1 MLNKH
6 NFTRKFVAVSLLAT
20 SAFNF
25 SNLSNDSVHSCYENK
40 VNGAWQYLEYHLII
54 QPNNKIQAQTKQ
66 LQAGF
71 ATAAAVGLLSE
82 EPVCNYFGINNY
94 KKEKDG
100 GTSFDFSVPKHIA
113 ALVLGAV
120 VYTVWYNKIDQT
132 VKKETVIKFLKNW
145 SHHRNFIPQEL
156 VPAFDELAASLQA
169 SKAQDLSNSQVNEI
183 LEIIQQLVE
192 HSFEKRYS
200 KDKGVDVLG
209 TLKTI
214 TDIGKNLK

>member
-1 MLNKH
+1 MTNKQ
-6 NFTRKFVAVSLLAT
+6 NITKKLVAISLLAAST
-20 SAFNF
+20 LNF
-25 SNLSNDSVHSCYENK
+25 SDLSDDAVNSCYENK
-40 VNGAWQYLEYHLII
+40 VNGTWQYLEYHLVIK
-54 QPNNKIQAQTKQ
+54 PNNKIQAQTKQ

-100 GTSFDFSVPKHIA
+100 GSTFEFSVPKHIA
-113 ALVLGAV
+113 ALVVGAV
-120 VYTVWYNKIDQT
+120 IYSAWYNKIDQS
-132 VKKETVIKFLKNW
+132 VKKEAVIKFLKNW
-145 SHHRNFIPQEL
+145 SHHRSFIPQEL

-169 SKAQDLSNSQVNEI
+169 AKSQDLTNSQVNEV